1 MKWEQTTL
9 NITEQYQEVAQE
21 VSNNEVF
28 GDLLML
34 DQNVEDYGIDSDIIF
49 QYFHLLEKISFD
61 KKVLLAWHYV

>member
-1 MKWEQTTL
+1 
-9 NITEQYQEVAQE
+9 
-21 VSNNEVF
+21 VSNNEDF